1 MPEPA
6 ESAESESESESK
18 PPEKTGKTGIS
29 WPQSTLWLGI
39 TLILAITLVLTL
51 KTCTN
56 APRDMA
62 EATGRAVERAGKA
75 VATVLSAFN
84 SGKVTTEFIS
94 YASSIHPAHRLQFA
108 SLKQTEVFT
117 RTEQA
122 TTAFGYFPLPE
133 VIVEARAPVEFT
145 YFLDLNAPWKLVLED
160 NVIYV
165 LAPRIQFN
173 QPSVD
178 VSAIKYEVRKGS
190 VFRRTDQ
197 SMAGLKESIT
207 QLARQKAFENINLV
221 RETGRRQTG
230 EFVEK
235 WLSRQFSDGKSYPVK
250 VYFAGEPLPPALQ
263 QSPSGTTLPAEAPVP
278 KP

>member
-1 MPEPA
+1 MPEP
-6 ESAESESESESK
+6 EGSEPK
-18 PPEKTGKTGIS
+18 PAVKTGIS

-39 TLILAITLVLTL
+39 TLILAVTILLVLR
-51 KTCTN
+51 TCTN
-56 APRDMA
+56 APREVAD
-62 EATGRAVERAGKA
+62 ATGRAIEKAGKA

-94 YASSIHPAHRLQFA
+94 YASSIQPTHRLQFA
-108 SLKQTEVFT
+108 TLKQMEIFT
-117 RTEQA
+117 RTDEA

-145 YFLDLNAPWKLVLED
+145 YYLDLNAPWRLVLED

-165 LAPRIQFN
+165 LAPKVQFN
-173 QPSVD
+173 LPSVD
-178 VSAIKYEVRKGS
+178 VSAIRYEVRKGS
-190 VFRRTDQ
+190 VFRSTAE
-197 SMAGLKESIT
+197 SLEGLKQSIT
-207 QLARQKAFENINLV
+207 LLSRQKALENVNLV
-221 RETGRRQTG
+221 RETGRRQTE

-250 VYFAGEPLPPALQ
+250 VYFTGERLPPPLQ
-263 QSPSGTTLPAEAPVP
+263 QPPSPLSPPPEVIVP